1 MKRIEQYLQK
11 LANNVVQSKTTVSQ
25 YYNIGTFIIRY
36 SDHVV
41 FPAKVDL
48 QIIFPTASFCDYY
61 AVFYRETTKP
71 MILNAKQIANILGVL
86 TTISQLENVIRPAE
100 TTINKELTLPTTLIQ
115 FPDKY
120 KDLETKGIVSWNL
133 VGSLH
138 KLQGILTYM
147 FNTSKGISLLRNFL
161 LTHPCTYKEAVT
173 VYAALRINNNID
185 YPTKEMYQKMLD
197 HVKTLN
203 K

>member
-1 MKRIEQYLQK
+1 MKKIEQYLQK
-11 LANNVVQSKTTVSQ
+11 LANNVVHSKTTISQ

-71 MILNAKQIANILGVL
+71 MILNAKQIVNMLGVL
-86 TTISQLENVIRPAE
+86 TTISQLENVTRPPVE
-100 TTINKELTLPTTLIQ
+100 TTTNKELIFPTNLIQ

-120 KDLETKGIVSWNL
+120 KDLETKGIISWNSG
-133 VGSLH
+133 GSH
-138 KLQGILTYM
+138 KLQSILTYM
-147 FNTSKGISLLRNFL
+147 FNTSKGISLFRSFL
-161 LTHPCTYKEAVT
+161 LTHPCTYKQAIT
-173 VYAALRINNNID
+173 VYAALRVNNDID

-197 HVKTLN
+197 YVKTLN

>member
-1 MKRIEQYLQK
+1 MKKIEQYLQK
-11 LANNVVQSKTTVSQ
+11 LANNVVQSKTTISQ

-71 MILNAKQIANILGVL
+71 MILNAKQITNILGVL
-86 TTISQLENVIRPAE
+86 TTISQLESVTKPPVE
-100 TTINKELTLPTTLIQ
+100 TTTDKELIFPTTLIQ

-120 KDLETKGIVSWNL
+120 KDLETKGIISWNS
-133 VGSLH
+133 GSLR
-138 KLQGILTYM
+138 KIQGILTYM
-147 FNTSKGISLLRNFL
+147 FNTSKGISLLRSFL
-161 LTHPCTYKEAVT
+161 LTHSCTYKEAIT
-173 VYAALRINNNID
+173 LYAALRINNNIE

-197 HVKTLN
+197 HIKTLN

>member
-11 LANNVVQSKTTVSQ
+11 LANSIVQSKTTISQ
-25 YYNIGTFIIRY
+25 YYNIGTFTIRY

-71 MILNAKQIANILGVL
+71 MILNAKQITSMLGVL
-86 TTISQLENVIRPAE
+86 TTISQLESITKPAE
-100 TTINKELTLPTTLIQ
+100 PTPNKELVFPTTLIQ
-115 FPDKY
+115 LPNKY
-120 KDLETKGIVSWNL
+120 EDLETKGVVSWDKGGIN
-133 VGSLH
+133 
-138 KLQGILTYM
+138 KIQGIVTYM
-147 FNTSKGISLLRNFL
+147 YNTSKGISLLRDFL
-161 LTHPCTYKEAVT
+161 LTRSCTYKEAVT
-173 VYAALRINNNID
+173 IYYTLRILNQIE
-185 YPTKEMYQKMLD
+185 YPTKEMYQTVFD
-197 HVKTLN
+197 FIKTLN

>member
-71 MILNAKQIANILGVL
+71 MILNAKQITNMLGVL
-86 TTISQLENVIRPAE
+86 TTISQLESVTKPLVE
-100 TTINKELTLPTTLIQ
+100 TTINKELIFPTTLIQ

-120 KDLETKGIVSWNL
+120 KDLETKGIVTWNQS
-133 VGSLH
+133 GTH

-147 FNTSKGISLLRNFL
+147 FNTTKGISLFRTFL
-161 LTHPCTYKEAVT
+161 STHPCTYKQAVT
-173 VYAALRINNNID
+173 MYAALRINNNID
-185 YPTKEMYQKMLD
+185 YPTTEMYQKMLE
-197 HVKTLN
+197 HVKTL